1 MPCNVM
7 RLISDRCRAGDEEAA
22 AGRGRRGWPEGWDA
36 GGDAV
41 RGTLAEE
48 IVDERLHA
56 ELPHAKRIL
65 HDDPLQFAVVHG
77 VYEDVTGVEAEELDL
92 AGLAGVLE
100 RQQRAGGR
108 RLVRREEAVD
118 LVPVAVEEI
127 LGCALGRVARGA
139 GVLVG
144 GNQLDAGM
152 LRQRIDEAFLALFG
166 PEDPLLIAYGG
177 HLPLRADES

>member
-1 MPCNVM
+1 MKKLLRVGCVDVG
-7 RLISDRCRAGDEEAA
+7 RSD
-22 AGRGRRGWPEGWDA
+22 EGDA
-36 GGDAV
+36 GVDAL

-127 LGCALGRVARGA
+127 
-139 GVLVG
+139 
-144 GNQLDAGM
+144 
-152 LRQRIDEAFLALFG
+152 
-166 PEDPLLIAYGG
+166 
-177 HLPLRADES
+177 